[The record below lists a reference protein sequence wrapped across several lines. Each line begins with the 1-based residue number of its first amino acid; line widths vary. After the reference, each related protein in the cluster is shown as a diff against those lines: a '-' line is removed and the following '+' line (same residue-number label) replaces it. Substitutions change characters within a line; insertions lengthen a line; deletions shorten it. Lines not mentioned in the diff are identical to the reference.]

1 MGNSKNIYLSK
12 VLENFAFIK
21 KKRSNMDSRSETNW
35 YNTEVNNLVY
45 QKSFWSLLSLYSLL
59 SNERTIVR
67 ICKEIGLA
75 GLHLRNIELDTRGL
89 RFTETNY

>member
-59 SNERTIVR
+59 SNDR